1 MSEIDEAMGIVQH
14 HDAVS
19 GTERQAVTED
29 YALRLS
35 DGITAAT
42 VSFPTLKV
50 AILCTDSTSSLLRM
64 SSIRRITSFYQTTVI
79 HHHLHHSFFVN
90 S

>member
-1 MSEIDEAMGIVQH
+1 MIEIDEAMGIVQH

-19 GTERQAVTED
+19 GTERQQVTDD

-42 VSFPTLKV
+42 VSDHSDIF
-50 AILCTDSTSSLLRM
+50 TDD
-64 SSIRRITSFYQTTVI
+64 
-79 HHHLHHSFFVN
+79 
-90 S
+90 